1 MGSRDWTHGFW
12 VERPAMEE
20 GAGQVWGREE
30 GTPPTRGQ
38 GGLGGAREKGAEQGR
53 RGRRGSG
60 AGKTRSGVQG
70 GPVYLSGP
78 QV

>member
-12 VERPAMEE
+12 VERSATEE

-53 RGRRGSG
+53 RGRSKEGEGVVQGRQG
-60 AGKTRSGVQG
+60 AGCRA
-70 GPVYLSGP
+70 GPCT
-78 QV
+78 

>member
-20 GAGQVWGREE
+20 GAGQAWGREE

-53 RGRRGSG
+53 RGRSKEGEG
-60 AGKTRSGVQG
+60 VVQG
-70 GPVYLSGP
+70 RHVAGCRAGPCT
-78 QV
+78 